1 MLHVHSCTDY
11 DGTLASA
18 TVPSVKLTTF
28 HVLKYSTHL
37 FIYICLVTIPITDGH
52 CGHYPHVLQAPA
64 SPPPSASPAAGPGE
78 AEVSLGSAGG
88 WRLQGEVARLEPG
101 NRQRGEA
108 GGSPHPAGQ
117 RAGPRGLGHR

>member
-18 TVPSVKLTTF
+18 TVPSVKLFNYSPRKIFNTF
-28 HVLKYSTHL
+28 FYLHK
-37 FIYICLVTIPITDGH
+37 FFITDGH
-52 CGHYPHVLQAPA
+52 SGHYLHVLQAPA
-64 SPPPSASPAAGPGE
+64 SPPPSASPAAGSGE
-78 AEVSLGSAGG
+78 AKVRLRSAGG
-88 WRLQGEVARLEPG
+88 WRLRGEVARLEPG

-108 GGSPHPAGQ
+108 GGAPHPAGQ